1 MTRHSTLMYTPRAFT
16 PARRPD
22 MLVPLCLTL
31 VLTALAQQIPP
42 APPPPPAR
50 PATVRDASAADKKGT
65 AVIRGHVRTDD
76 GRPLRRA
83 QISLRG
89 APLTNGRTT
98 STGLEGEYEIA
109 ELPAGRFSISV
120 SRSGYL
126 PARYGQRANGDD
138 GTPIEVVDGATLD
151 KIDLT
156 MERAG

>member
-1 MTRHSTLMYTPRAFT
+1 MTH
-16 PARRPD
+16 
-22 MLVPLCLTL
+22 
-31 VLTALAQQIPP
+31 VLSALLLLLAWQQVPP
-42 APPPPPAR
+42 ASPPPAR
-50 PATVRDASAADKKGT
+50 PTTLRDAPTADKKGS

-126 PARYGQRANGDD
+126 SARYGQRSSGDD
-138 GTPIEVVDGATLD
+138 GTPLEVADGA
-151 KIDLT
+151 
-156 MERAG
+156 